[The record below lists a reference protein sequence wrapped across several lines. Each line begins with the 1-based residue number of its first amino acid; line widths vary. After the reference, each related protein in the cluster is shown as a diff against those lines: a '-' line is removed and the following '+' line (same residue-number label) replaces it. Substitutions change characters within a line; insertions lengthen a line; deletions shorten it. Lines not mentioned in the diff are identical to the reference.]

1 MNPIER
7 IHNGLIVSCQ
17 AWPDSPL
24 HGPIYMAAMAQ
35 AAEKGGA
42 VGIRANGVED
52 IAAIAAALATALH
65 HEPRLPI
72 IGIQKSHDAAGQL
85 WITATFEEAA
95 AVARAGADIVA
106 VDSRRVERPDG
117 TRLGDLFLRA
127 REELGLVIM
136 ADIATFDGALRA
148 QDLGADLVAPTFALH
163 GRETPD
169 FDLLRQLTQN
179 LSVPVVAEGL
189 YWTPSQVC
197 KAFELGAHAVVVG
210 TAITRPDDITLRF
223 VDAIRAHFS
232 GT

>member
-1 MNPIER
+1 MNPVER
-7 IHNGLIVSCQ
+7 IHKGLVVSCQ

-24 HGPIYMAAMAQ
+24 HGPVHMAAMAQ
-35 AAEKGGA
+35 AAQKGGA
-42 VGIRANGVED
+42 AGIRANGVED
-52 IAAIAAALATALH
+52 IAAVASATAG
-65 HEPRLPI
+65 RLPI

-95 AVARAGADIVA
+95 AVAHAGADMVA

-127 REELGLVIM
+127 HEDLGLVIM
-136 ADIATFDGALRA
+136 ADVATFDQALRA
-148 QDLGADLVAPTFALH
+148 QDLGADLVAPTFAIH
-163 GRETPD
+163 GREAPD
-169 FDLLRQLTQN
+169 FDLLRRLSQN
-179 LSVPVVAEGL
+179 LSVPVIAEGL
-189 YWTPSQVC
+189 YWTTSQVC
-197 KAFELGAHAVVVG
+197 RAFELGAHAVVVG